1 MPTKRERTRI
11 SILNAAYPLFA
22 EKGFKQV
29 TMKDVCEVTGLSR
42 GGLYSHFSGTDE
54 LFEAL
59 LEHITETDAM
69 DFSSEIENGTSAVKI
84 LEGALRQMEN
94 EMKHPEDSLSIAM
107 YEYAET
113 VDADIMDHYNRI
125 AVEKWTGLIHY
136 GIARGEFCEVNVR
149 EIVNIILYSY
159 QGVRMWSRIIAMK
172 PETFHS
178 IVTFIKKQLI
188 GEKNDNIKKTDKRR

>member
-29 TMKDVCEVTGLSR
+29 TMKDVCEVTGMSR

-69 DFSSEIENGTSAVKI
+69 DFSSEIEKGTSAVKI

-113 VDADIMDHYNRI
+113 VDADMMDHYNRI

-136 GIARGEFCEVNVR
+136 GIDRGEFCEVDVR

-188 GEKNDNIKKTDKRR
+188 GEQK

>member
-29 TMKDVCEVTGLSR
+29 TMKDVCEVTGMSR
-42 GGLYSHFSGTDE
+42 GGLYSHFSGTDK

-69 DFSSEIENGTSAVKI
+69 DFSSETEKGTSAVKI

-113 VDADIMDHYNRI
+113 VDADMMDHYNRI

-136 GIARGEFCEVNVR
+136 GIDRGEFCEVDVR

-159 QGVRMWSRIIAMK
+159 QGVRMWNRIIAMK

-188 GEKNDNIKKTDKRR
+188 GEQK